1 MNESSKTQK
10 PRPKRNL
17 FKPNIDGWYLGVFG
31 IINKIFSRLINLKF
45 LRLNRTLKGEFSTI
59 KHELDEHLQAINENT
74 NEISANYEYVC
85 EIESKLDRISERL
98 DQMQMFLENNSSF
111 TVERKGKFEVRML
124 NDKEKQVFLA
134 IYTMED
140 RDGITYGEIGEML
153 SMSEQLAGNY
163 VTSMIEK
170 GVPIIKRY
178 VNGKPR
184 LNLDPDFKTLQAKE
198 NILQVSLSEYL

>member
-1 MNESSKTQK
+1 
-10 PRPKRNL
+10 
-17 FKPNIDGWYLGVFG
+17 VFG

-45 LRLNRTLKGEFSTI
+45 LRLNRTLRSEFSGI
-59 KHELDEHLQAINENT
+59 KNELNEHLQAINENT

-85 EIESKLDRISERL
+85 EIEAKLDRISERL
-98 DQMQMFLENNSSF
+98 DKMQMFLENNSGF
-111 TVERKGKFEVRML
+111 CLENRGKFQVRML
-124 NDKEKQVFLA
+124 NEKEKQVFLA

-140 RDGITYGEIGEML
+140 HDGVTYSEIAEML

-163 VTSMIEK
+163 VTSMIQK
-170 GVPIIKRY
+170 GVPVIKRY

-184 LNLDPDFKTLQAKE
+184 LNLDQEFKTLQAKE

>member
-1 MNESSKTQK
+1 M
-10 PRPKRNL
+10 
-17 FKPNIDGWYLGVFG
+17 FG

-59 KHELDEHLQAINENT
+59 KHEFDEHLQAINENT